1 MKKMIRKRSLAG
13 FTPLET
19 TGQSVKIKMS
29 LTGFTLIEL
38 IVVIAIIA
46 IISGLGLT
54 SFSTLS
60 GDRLEGDAR
69 KIVNDLSWLR
79 QMAAAGNQYIP
90 AGSRQNYIA
99 VFNTVNETYTVY
111 QGSTIP
117 SNLIKT
123 QSLSPGVNLVS
134 VLPLP
139 AQVTFNFPQ
148 GTAQDK
154 TITLTSQGK
163 TRTVSVFSNTG
174 YVRIQ

>member
-1 MKKMIRKRSLAG
+1 MAAIKNLK
-13 FTPLET
+13 
-19 TGQSVKIKMS
+19 KIKIRNLSCGFS
-29 LTGFTLIEL
+29 LTEL
-38 IVVIAIIA
+38 IVVLAIIA
-46 IISGLGLT
+46 IISGLGLA

-99 VFNTVNETYTVY
+99 VFNTVNETYTIY
-111 QGSTIP
+111 QASIIP
-117 SNLIKT
+117 GNLIKT

-134 VLPLP
+134 ALPLP
-139 AQVTFNFPQ
+139 AQLTFSFPQ
-148 GTAQDK
+148 GTTQDK
-154 TITLTSQGK
+154 TITLTSQSK
-163 TRTVSVFSNTG
+163 TKTVSVFGNTG